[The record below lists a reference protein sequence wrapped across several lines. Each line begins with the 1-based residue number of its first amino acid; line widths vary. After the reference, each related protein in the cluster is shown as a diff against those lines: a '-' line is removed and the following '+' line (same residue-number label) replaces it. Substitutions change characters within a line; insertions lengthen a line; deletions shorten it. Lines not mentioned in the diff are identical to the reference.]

1 MIIYRIVNI
10 NLTLTNFLQQRV
22 YYAVCSKYDMGEPMG
37 TINSNC
43 LKHIHF
49 VSKTNHFPEYRKFQ
63 LWHNLQ
69 CADYQ
74 FFKPVA
80 RW

>member
-1 MIIYRIVNI
+1 MIIYLIVNI
-10 NLTLTNFLQQRV
+10 NLTLAKFPQQRACN
-22 YYAVCSKYDMGEPMG
+22 AVSSKYDMGKPMG

-49 VSKTNHFPEYRKFQ
+49 VSKTNHFPEYRKFH

-69 CADYQ
+69 CPDYQ
-74 FFKPVA
+74 TFKPLA